1 MQSIRPV
8 LRLHMWLETDDGLV
22 FGFGRAKLL
31 QNVAEY
37 GSLKRAAEAMG
48 MSYRAAWGKIKQSE
62 AVLGSRLI
70 RKAGSNRSGYEL
82 TPFGKG
88 ITQKFM
94 SWFDKVE
101 KNALEEA
108 AATFP
113 WMSEP
118 YQDQCVPEESTEDSC
133 SEDRFSEKKVG
144 ANNASDP
151 LCSQREVSF

>member
-31 QNVAEY
+31 QNIAEY
-37 GSLKRAAEAMG
+37 GSLKKAAEALG

-62 AVLGSRLI
+62 AVLGSPLI
-70 RKAGSNRSGYEL
+70 QKTGSNRSGYEL

-94 SWFDKVE
+94 VWFDRVE
-101 KNALEEA
+101 QNALQEA
-108 AATFP
+108 AAIFP

-118 YQDQCVPEESTEDSC
+118 YQEERVSEESAAASGGDEK
-133 SEDRFSEKKVG
+133 FSE
-144 ANNASDP
+144 
-151 LCSQREVSF
+151 

>member
-37 GSLKRAAEAMG
+37 GSLKRAAEALG

-62 AVLGSRLI
+62 AILGSPLI
-70 RKAGSNRSGYEL
+70 RKAGSNRRGYEL

-88 ITQKFM
+88 ITQKFVV
-94 SWFDKVE
+94 WFDRVE
-101 KNALEEA
+101 QNALQEA
-108 AATFP
+108 AAIFP

-118 YQDQCVPEESTEDSC
+118 YQNEHAPEESDTS
-133 SEDRFSEKKVG
+133 SGGEDRL
-144 ANNASDP
+144 SD
-151 LCSQREVSF
+151 

>member
-8 LRLHMWLETDDGLV
+8 LRLHMWLETDEGLV
-22 FGFGRAKLL
+22 FGIGRAKLL
-31 QNVAEY
+31 HNVAEY
-37 GSLKRAAEAMG
+37 GSLKKAAEALG

-62 AVLGSRLI
+62 AVLGSPLI
-70 RKAGSNRSGYEL
+70 QKTGSNRSGYEL

-94 SWFDKVE
+94 SWFDRVE

-118 YQDQCVPEESTEDSC
+118 YQEERVLEESDAPSSDGDEK
-133 SEDRFSEKKVG
+133 FSE
-144 ANNASDP
+144 
-151 LCSQREVSF
+151 